1 MHVYVN
7 VCVYV
12 LSGVSYCEH
21 TQLTSVWI
29 KKWKPSPSVAPP
41 RRKPGTAPEASPTPL
56 SLLTR
61 FSQSWPLF

>member
-1 MHVYVN
+1 MS

-12 LSGVSYCEH
+12 LSAVSYCEH

-29 KKWKPSPSVAPP
+29 KKWKLSPSVAPP
-41 RRKPGTAPEASPTPL
+41 HRKPGTVPEASPITL

-61 FSQSWPLF
+61 FSQR